1 MDCNKS
7 DIPNWHYETA
17 EDSGLR
23 FIDRLKRCPREPDP
37 LVYAARIWSALVIRG
52 WLKTY
57 NRFEISGREN
67 LPSSGPFVLVANHSS
82 HLDTVALQSALPL
95 RSLHRTYPV
104 AARDYFC
111 ANRSRVLLA
120 AIVANA
126 MFFDREES
134 GQEGLKVCR
143 QLLEEKSAVLII
155 FPEGTRTV
163 DGRVGLFRRGVG
175 QLLAGT
181 EYPAVP
187 CHIGGTFKSWPK
199 GLRIP
204 RPSRVK
210 LSIGEARTYK
220 SVALDS
226 LGILRVCA
234 DLQNAVMELGA
245 LSGAEAV
252 RSFSQEAY
260 Q

>member
-1 MDCNKS
+1 MDCNRS
-7 DIPNWHYETA
+7 NIADWSYETA

-37 LVYAARIWSALVIRG
+37 LVYAARLLSALVIRG

-57 NRFEISGREN
+57 NRLEISGREN
-67 LPSSGPFVLVANHSS
+67 LPNSGPFVLVANHSS
-82 HLDTVALQSALPL
+82 HLDAVALMSALPL

-104 AARDYFC
+104 AAKDYFC
-111 ANRSRVLLA
+111 ANRRRVLPA

-126 MFFDREES
+126 MFFDRNES
-134 GQEGLKVCR
+134 AEHSLKLCR
-143 QLLEEKSAVLII
+143 ELLEDRNEVLIV

-181 EYPAVP
+181 EYPAIP
-187 CHIGGTFKSWPK
+187 CYIGGTFKSWPK
-199 GLRIP
+199 GSRLP
-204 RPSRVK
+204 RPARVK

-220 SVALDS
+220 SVAPDS
-226 LGILRVCA
+226 LGVLRVCA
-234 DLQNAVMELGA
+234 DLQNAVIALGA
-245 LSGAEAV
+245 VSGRESV

>member
-1 MDCNKS
+1 MDCNRS
-7 DIPNWHYETA
+7 NIVDWSYETA
-17 EDSGLR
+17 EDIGLR
-23 FIDRLKRCPREPDP
+23 LIDRLQRCPREPDA
-37 LVYAARIWSALVIRG
+37 LVYAARIWSALAIRG

-57 NRFEISGREN
+57 NRFEISGRKN

-82 HLDTVALQSALPL
+82 HLDAVALMSALPL
-95 RSLHRTYPV
+95 RALHGTYSV

-120 AIVANA
+120 SIVANA
-126 MFFDREES
+126 VFFDRNES
-134 GQEGLKVCR
+134 AEHSLKLCR
-143 QLLEEKSAVLII
+143 ELLEDHNGGLII

-163 DGRVGLFRRGVG
+163 DGRMGLFRRGVG

-187 CHIGGTFKSWPK
+187 CYLGGTFKSWPK
-199 GLRIP
+199 GSRIP
-204 RPSRVK
+204 RPARVK

-220 SVALDS
+220 SVAPDS
-226 LGILRVCA
+226 LGVIRVCA
-234 DLQNAVMELGA
+234 DLQNAVIALGA
-245 LSGAEAV
+245 LSGAESV

>member
-7 DIPNWHYETA
+7 DIVDWKYETA
-17 EDSGLR
+17 QDSGLR

-37 LVYAARIWSALVIRG
+37 LVYAARLWSALVIRC
-52 WLKTY
+52 WLKIY
-57 NRFEISGREN
+57 NRFEISGGEN
-67 LPSSGPFVLVANHSS
+67 IPSRGPFVLVANHSS
-82 HLDTVALQSALPL
+82 HLDTVALLSALPL
-95 RSLHRTYPV
+95 RSLHRAYPV

-111 ANRSRVLLA
+111 ANRSRALLA

-126 MFFDREES
+126 MFFDRDDS
-134 GQEGLKVCR
+134 GQEGLKPWR
-143 QLLEEKSAVLII
+143 ELLDDQNGILII

-181 EYPAVP
+181 EYPAIP

-199 GLRIP
+199 GSHIP
-204 RPSRVK
+204 KPSRVT

-220 SVALDS
+220 SVVPDS
-226 LGILRVCA
+226 LGVLRVCA
-234 DLQNAVMELGA
+234 DLQTAVVELGEFC
-245 LSGAEAV
+245 GAEAIQ
-252 RSFSQEAY
+252 SFSEEAY